1 MLMPGNVDRRPWV
14 ILSAA
19 EGQAL
24 LEAALAEPQPSEA
37 LRRSM
42 RVLRNQLRWLRDGS
56 SDKRNPKTAVK
67 RDERPGVVEQFQ
79 R

>member
-1 MLMPGNVDRRPWV
+1 MPGNVDRRPWV

-37 LRRSM
+37 LCRAM
-42 RVLRNQLRWLRDGS
+42 RVLRNQLRWLQNGSGEPPSAKAAVERD
-56 SDKRNPKTAVK
+56 A
-67 RDERPGVVEQFQ
+67 RPA
-79 R
+79 